1 MMLCARFGWHC
12 PIGSRKRRF
21 ISSMYFG
28 YKYFVIISPWI
39 RMRPH
44 IFINFNLPYPRI
56 LFAKFSWNWPIGSR
70 EEDFIIIS
78 HFVNISPWKGRGPS
92 FQQTWI
98 FITQGVAKFVGFLI
112 GSSVLE
118 TKIFKFRQCTFP
130 SLLSSPLGNG
140 RGPSFEQTWIPFT
153 QGCNV
158 PILVEIIGLVVQT
171 TTDNGQILIGKGNLS
186 LRLRWAKNIK
196 RYSEFVKRGINISPL
211 ACLPI
216 LLFVNLIDV
225 IRWLK

>member
-44 IFINFNLPYPRI
+44 ICINFNLRNPRI
-56 LFAKFSWNWPIGSR
+56 LFAKFSWNWPIGSG

-78 HFVNISPWKGRGPS
+78 HFVIISPWKGCGPS

-98 FITQGVAKFVGFLI
+98 FITQFKGLPSLWVFLI

-130 SLLSSPLGNG
+130 SLLSSPLGNKC
-140 RGPSFEQTWIPFT
+140 GPSFKQTWIPFT
-153 QGCNV
+153 QGCFV
-158 PILVEIIGLVVQT
+158 PSFGWNCLSGSEEEDETGTKMKGTDRRT
-171 TTDNGQILIGKGNLS
+171 TGDQES
-186 LRLRWAKNIK
+186 SHYRFA
-196 RYSEFVKRGINISPL
+196 
-211 ACLPI
+211 
-216 LLFVNLIDV
+216 
-225 IRWLK
+225 